1 MLPRKTEEFR
11 SKGLKSSAKA
21 MLVRQHKI
29 ISSSAEVQGSSAL
42 AAKHSSI
49 AVFGPKRS
57 PLPWSLGVGVP
68 PEISNAMLG
77 RLSAMRA
84 GNIRE
89 SSYRAEIIK
98 ELITFLV
105 LAVKH
110 PHAIISANFVHS
122 GSLSRLKYFSIELMK
137 TPVHPLCPLVRTG
150 FFR

>member
-1 MLPRKTEEFR
+1 MSATRR
-11 SKGLKSSAKA
+11 YAVASKSLD
-21 MLVRQHKI
+21 R
-29 ISSSAEVQGSSAL
+29 
-42 AAKHSSI
+42 HSRI

-77 RLSAMRA
+77 RLSAIRA

-89 SSYRAEIIK
+89 SSYRTEIIK

-110 PHAIISANFVHS
+110 PHAIINANFVHS
-122 GSLSRLKYFSIELMK
+122 GSLSRLKYFSIMADENTSASIVSTGTHRIL
-137 TPVHPLCPLVRTG
+137 PVG
-150 FFR
+150 